1 MKLIAPACL
10 TAVAALALAGQAS
23 ATTTG
28 SCTPTNDAQITFD
41 TVNRFDTPR
50 AFEVRANGVVVIS
63 DTILLRRPGATIAVD
78 LPTPT
83 GPVLLE
89 VFASE
94 NFQTA
99 MTRVFAGECGVPTPP
114 PVPNPPEDTPD
125 DTPPVVV
132 PPDDN
137 PPAKVTCASLI
148 KANAGKMWLVKYR
161 CATRLP
167 VSCKVLKKV
176 GAGRLTY
183 ARAGYY
189 YRCAKPP
196 VPKPGIPA
204 VAGERA

>member
-10 TAVAALALAGQAS
+10 TAAAALALAGQAS

-28 SCTPTNDAQITFD
+28 SCTPANDAQVTFD

-63 DTILLRRPGATIAVD
+63 DTILLRRPGATITVD
-78 LPTPT
+78 LPTPA
-83 GPVLLE
+83 GRVFLE

-114 PVPNPPEDTPD
+114 PVPNPPEVTP
-125 DTPPVVV
+125 PPVVV
-132 PPDDN
+132 PPPVV
-137 PPAKVTCASLI
+137 PPVVTPPKKTCAELI
-148 KANAGKMWLVKYR
+148 KANAGKKWLVKAK

-167 VSCKVLKKV
+167 VSCAVLRKV
-176 GAGRLTY
+176 GAGPLTY

-189 YRCAKPP
+189 YRCAPNP
-196 VPKPGIPA
+196 VPRRTTPA
-204 VAGERA
+204 VTG